1 MHKKII
7 VTLVFCLSIFGCA
20 TVDPEPKWQELETLS
35 EERTGE
41 QMIWERTEEDAEII
55 KNSIDILLLDALSR
69 KEAIQIA
76 LLNNRMLQASF
87 ENIGVAEADLVQA
100 GLLTNPVLGF
110 FFAFP
115 ITSANS
121 GGGLLAFLSD
131 LWTIPARKRVME
143 KQAEATIR
151 QIGVTV
157 VDTASEAA
165 LAYDEMLY
173 RKASLELEKENL
185 LILSNIQ
192 KRVKIRFDHGF
203 GNEFDVRQV
212 EAEYFDQ
219 QVIVENSRKALKMAK
234 VRLRKVLSLPNERIE
249 FELTDSLEILPEDTW
264 DVEELIPLAM
274 ENRLDLAFA
283 RISVEQAENQLGFE
297 KNQVFRNVGIG
308 GAYEGD
314 FGKSSDNSGGPIIG
328 IELPIFDQN
337 QAQIAKAD
345 YEFRQMKKSLAA
357 DEMIARKQVTDTVA
371 ELNFRRDEIVLLSDN
386 LQRAVKGEIEYA
398 MKWGPR
404 MQFNFLY
411 LLNAQRSEKTLKRE
425 ILQALWKLR
434 IADVDL
440 QRVIWGGGLI

>member
-1 MHKKII
+1 
-7 VTLVFCLSIFGCA
+7 
-20 TVDPEPKWQELETLS
+20 
-35 EERTGE
+35 
-41 QMIWERTEEDAEII
+41 MIWERTEEDAEII
-55 KNSIDILLLDALSR
+55 KNNINILLLDALSR

-219 QVIVENSRKALKMAK
+219 QVVVENSRKALKMAE
-234 VRLRKVLSLPNERIE
+234 VRLREVLSLLNERIE

-314 FGKSSDNSGGPIIG
+314 FGKSSDNSGGPII
-328 IELPIFDQN
+328 IRN
-337 QAQIAKAD
+337 H
-345 YEFRQMKKSLAA
+345 S
-357 DEMIARKQVTDTVA
+357 
-371 ELNFRRDEIVLLSDN
+371 
-386 LQRAVKGEIEYA
+386 
-398 MKWGPR
+398 
-404 MQFNFLY
+404 
-411 LLNAQRSEKTLKRE
+411 
-425 ILQALWKLR
+425 KLIYIKIIR
-434 IADVDL
+434 I
-440 QRVIWGGGLI
+440 